1 MWTVLPP
8 LARLPATKG
17 VQMAKKRGN
26 GFSLV
31 ELLVC
36 VAIISILAAM
46 YMVALG
52 KARRKAEEVVIREG
66 FRQESIGRFAGG
78 ANSVRSATD
87 PGDFRG
93 LCRDAFR
100 KSMETSRGPIWA
112 TELLCEIED
121 EQSFRAYWNTV
132 INPAA
137 QGELEFRGESLVAH
151 DENGTEFL
159 LKRYE
164 PMGRL
169 GPSIPISWE
178 FLSTDPRET
187 SSGTL
192 GTVVSYSDGHV
203 DYVPYP
209 NRYPAC
215 KTVAELS
222 HQFMQSGI

>member
-1 MWTVLPP
+1 
-8 LARLPATKG
+8 
-17 VQMAKKRGN
+17 MAKRRGN

-66 FRQESIGRFAGG
+66 FRQETIGRFAGS
-78 ANSVRSATD
+78 ANSVRSAAD
-87 PGDFRG
+87 SEDFRG
-93 LCRDAFR
+93 LCRGAFR
-100 KSMETSRGPIWA
+100 KPMETSRGPIWA
-112 TELLCEIED
+112 TELLCEVED
-121 EQSFRAYWNTV
+121 EPGFRAYWNTV

-137 QGELEFRGESLVAH
+137 QDDLEFRGNSLVAR

-169 GPSIPISWE
+169 GPSIPVSWE
-178 FLSTDPRET
+178 FLSTDLRDT
-187 SSGTL
+187 SSGTM

-209 NRYPAC
+209 GRYPAC
-215 KTVAELS
+215 KSVAELS
-222 HQFMQSGI
+222 HQFVQSGI